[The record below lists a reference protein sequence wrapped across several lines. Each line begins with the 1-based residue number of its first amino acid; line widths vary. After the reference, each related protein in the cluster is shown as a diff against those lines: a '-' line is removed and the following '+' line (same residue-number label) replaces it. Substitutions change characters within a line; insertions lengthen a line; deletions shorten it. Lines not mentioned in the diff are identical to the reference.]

1 MTAFQ
6 LGEHAPQ
13 LEGEGHFVAHN
24 ATLIGQVVLKTQAS
38 VWFNAVIRADN
49 ALIEIGARSN
59 VQDGAVLHTDPG
71 ITLRLGEDV
80 TVGHNAMLH
89 GCEVGSNS
97 LIGIG
102 AVVLN
107 HARIGKNCIV
117 GANAL
122 ITERS
127 VIPDNSLVV
136 GSPAKVIRQL
146 DEAAVALLRANAEVY
161 VQHAARYRATLKEV
175 TLV

>member
-1 MTAFQ
+1 MTAYQ
-6 LGEHAPQ
+6 LGEYAPE
-13 LEGEGHFVAHN
+13 LTGEGHFVAAN
-24 ATLIGQVVLKTQAS
+24 ATLVGQVRLLSHSS

-49 ALIEIGARSN
+49 ALIQIGERSN

-71 ITLRLGEDV
+71 IPLLLGSNV

-89 GCEVGSNS
+89 GCQVGDNT

-107 HARIGKNCIV
+107 HARIGRNCIV

-122 ITERS
+122 ITERME
-127 VIPDNSLVV
+127 VPDNSLVV
-136 GSPAKVIRQL
+136 GSPAKVIRSL
-146 DEAAVALLRANAEVY
+146 DAEAVAMLTLNADVY
-161 VQHAARYRATLKEV
+161 VNHAARYRDGLTEV
-175 TLV
+175 EL